1 MLEHTNSVITIAYE
15 DLFYSDKDVF
25 GSENGL
31 SVAIALIDYDS
42 NEEEILD
49 KSYGE
54 FVFNTSV
61 WGLKE
66 DGSIFWFQDEM
77 ESYPC
82 SKEEIGVDIAEPHR
96 FNPVTERS
104 QSIVRFKQTSFK
116 CWKEEDS
123 YIYGDYS
130 SD

>member
-25 GSENGL
+25 GAENGL

-61 WGLKE
+61 WCLGE
-66 DGSIFWFQDEM
+66 DGSIFWF
-77 ESYPC
+77 
-82 SKEEIGVDIAEPHR
+82 
-96 FNPVTERS
+96 
-104 QSIVRFKQTSFK
+104 
-116 CWKEEDS
+116 
-123 YIYGDYS
+123 
-130 SD
+130 